1 LKFGIA
7 KADVL
12 PTSDVTVFERAARA
26 SSAWFEGVIDVG
38 SDTSRYL
45 EPFDMAAAVQRAS
58 ESEEGAECV
67 KLLLWSMQ
75 SWWAVKLRRE
85 ADAR

>member
-1 LKFGIA
+1 
-7 KADVL
+7 
-12 PTSDVTVFERAARA
+12 
-26 SSAWFEGVIDVG
+26 
-38 SDTSRYL
+38 
-45 EPFDMAAAVQRAS
+45 VQRAS

-85 ADAR
+85 ADALGPGRRASAVIAYKVPAP